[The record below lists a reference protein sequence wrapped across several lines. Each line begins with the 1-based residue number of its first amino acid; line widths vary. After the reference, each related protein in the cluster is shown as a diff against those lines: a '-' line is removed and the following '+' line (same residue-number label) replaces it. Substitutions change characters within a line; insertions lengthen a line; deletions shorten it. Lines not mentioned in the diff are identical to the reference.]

1 MIEPHAP
8 APPRSPAPR
17 SAPGGPDGP
26 ARLPVR
32 PGTGRFLVLAGVF
45 VCAACGLV
53 YELELLALAAYLM
66 GDSVTQASVV
76 LSVMVFAMGIGS
88 LAAKRLRRLAA
99 AGFGAIEATL
109 ALVGGCSGMALYA
122 VFAWTGDWGGMWAT
136 GPRCL
141 LVAVSLATG
150 LLIGAEVPLLME
162 LIQRIRRQDAGG
174 AVADLSAADY
184 VGALVGG
191 LAFPFLLLPFFGQ
204 LTGAL
209 LTGAVNA
216 VVGGALVLG
225 LFRRDL
231 TRRARWLLLLGNA
244 LVLAILASAAV
255 LVDDFE
261 RAARQAMYGGDVRV
275 ALQSGVQEV
284 VLTGGTDG
292 RTLDLFLDGR
302 LRVSAGDERRYHE
315 ALVHPAMSG
324 PHARVLI
331 LGGGDGLAAREVL
344 RHSGVESVDV
354 VELDAEV
361 IRLARTDPG
370 LSALN
375 QHAFGDPQVRVTTED
390 AFGWLRAADPATY
403 DVVVSDLPDPGITA
417 STKLYS
423 QEFYGLARRVLAPGG
438 RLVVHAGPVAAD
450 SRVYWTVEATLRA
463 AGFDTAPYAVG
474 GRHAGFGIGLSG
486 TGGRQAGVGIGL
498 SGAGGQHTGFGIGL
512 SGTGGHHAGF
522 GIGLSGTGGHHA
534 GFGIGLSGTSG
545 RHAGFGTA
553 TYSTG
558 GRHTGFATGPDRTSA
573 DRSRAPRDWGFVLA
587 ARTDPRPRLD
597 PDGPRPSVL
606 TEELLAAGERAAQAT
621 RIEGLPASTLVHP
634 RY

>member
-8 APPRSPAPR
+8 APPRSQEPW
-17 SAPGGPDGP
+17 SAPGGPGGP

-53 YELELLALAAYLM
+53 YELELVALASYLM

-99 AGFGAIEATL
+99 AGFGAVEATL
-109 ALVGGCSGMALYA
+109 ALVGGCSAMVLYA
-122 VFAWTGDWGGMWAT
+122 VFAWTGDWGGMWAN

-141 LVAVSLATG
+141 LVAFSLAVG

-174 AVADLSAADY
+174 AVADLFAADY

-191 LAFPFLLLPFFGQ
+191 LAFPFLLLPFLGQ

-209 LTGAVNA
+209 LTGAVNT

-231 TRRARWLLLLGNA
+231 TRRARWLLLIGNG
-244 LVLAILASAAV
+244 LVLAVLASAAV

-261 RAARQAMYGGDVRV
+261 RAARQAMYGEDVRV
-275 ALQSGVQEV
+275 ALQTGVKEV
-284 VLTGGTDG
+284 VLAGGTGG
-292 RTLDLFLDGR
+292 RPLDIYFDGR
-302 LRVSAGDERRYHE
+302 LRVSGRDEQRFHE
-315 ALVHPAMSG
+315 ALVHPAMTG

-331 LGGGDGLAAREVL
+331 LGGGDGLAVREVL
-344 RHSGVESVDV
+344 RHTGVDRVDV

-361 IRLARTDPG
+361 VRLARTDPA

-375 QHAFGDPQVRVTTED
+375 EHAFGDPRVRVTTAD
-390 AFGWLRAADPATY
+390 AFGWLRGAAPAAY

-438 RLVVHAGPVAAD
+438 RLVVHAGPVASD
-450 SRVYWTVEATLRA
+450 RRVFWTVEATVRA
-463 AGFDTAPYAVG
+463 AGLRTAPYG
-474 GRHAGFGIGLSG
+474 TEGRYAGSAAGP
-486 TGGRQAGVGIGL
+486 GR
-498 SGAGGQHTGFGIGL
+498 T
-512 SGTGGHHAGF
+512 
-522 GIGLSGTGGHHA
+522 
-534 GFGIGLSGTSG
+534 
-545 RHAGFGTA
+545 
-553 TYSTG
+553 
-558 GRHTGFATGPDRTSA
+558 PPE
-573 DRSRAPRDWGFVLA
+573 RAREPRDWGFVLA
-587 ARTDPRPRLD
+587 GRTDPRPRLD
-597 PDGPRPSVL
+597 PDGPRPGVL
-606 TEELLAAGERAAQAT
+606 TQASLAAGERAARGT
-621 RIEGLPASTLVHP
+621 RIAGLPASTLVHP